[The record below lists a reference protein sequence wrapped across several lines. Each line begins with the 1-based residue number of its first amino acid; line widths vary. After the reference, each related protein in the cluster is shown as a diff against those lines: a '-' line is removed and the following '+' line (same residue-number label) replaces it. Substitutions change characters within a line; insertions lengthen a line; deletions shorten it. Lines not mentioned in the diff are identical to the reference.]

1 MFYRLKFLGVFTENG
16 MNGTLN
22 GSAYNGSGG
31 LSPHSRPSSAQS
43 TLNRR
48 TVDSLLE
55 ELNPG

>member
-1 MFYRLKFLGVFTENG
+1 MLQISENG

-22 GSAYNGSGG
+22 GGTYNGSGG
-31 LSPHSRPSSAQS
+31 LSPATHSRPSSAQS

-55 ELNPG
+55 ELNSG